1 MILILGI
8 GILAYLLFEL
18 QRQVYHSLW
27 NQNLH
32 VRISFSSPYIFE
44 GEKGELSEVIE
55 NRKWLPLTMLKVKFQ
70 TSRNLEFA
78 NTRESVVTD
87 QYYRNDVF
95 QVSGGEKITR
105 TLRFTGKKR
114 GYYHIMEIDLL
125 STDLFMTMEMLESR
139 ETDEYLYV
147 YPRPFQSRELQFYL
161 QRINGELTTR
171 RNLLEDPF
179 EYRGIREY
187 QPYDDIRSVNWKA
200 TARVQGLMVNQ
211 KGYTTKQTVRIFF
224 NIQDDGI
231 LKKEDAVES
240 SLQIAAGIAQYF
252 LKQGVP
258 VALYGNG
265 VDMLSGA
272 AVEVKASAGNGQMDS
287 IYKALARVDTGKAVM
302 EFAET
307 FGDKLMTEGKD
318 SQTFF
323 VSSNAYPEFLAL
335 IEQYHNAGRSYYW
348 FYPVWESKDPSVPD
362 WIRPHARILHI
373 RG

>member
-348 FYPVWESKDPSVPD
+348 FYPVWESKDPPVPD